1 MRPQKKPEAS
11 KSLMEQQPQQ
21 QQDPEQQNLQQQY
34 PEQQH
39 PQHPQHPQHSTDL
52 NSSSENSAFID
63 QVRDHSKM
71 TSHKYPFKEKHYD
84 VFSLANSSHVA
95 YKFYHLRLFHLSVK

>member
-1 MRPQKKPEAS
+1 MRPHKEPEAS

-21 QQDPEQQNLQQQY
+21 QQDPEQQNLQQLY
-34 PEQQH
+34 PEQ
-39 PQHPQHPQHSTDL
+39 QHPQHSTDL
-52 NSSSENSAFID
+52 NSSSENTAFID

-84 VFSLANSSHVA
+84 VFSLAHSSHVA